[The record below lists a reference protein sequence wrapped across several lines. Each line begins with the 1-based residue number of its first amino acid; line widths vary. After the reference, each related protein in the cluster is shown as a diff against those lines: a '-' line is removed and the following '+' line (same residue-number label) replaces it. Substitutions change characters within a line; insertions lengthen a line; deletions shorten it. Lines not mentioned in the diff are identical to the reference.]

1 MSRQV
6 FPLDY
11 LCFLT
16 KDLSSPE
23 CQSKHH
29 PSLKASLSVPAMS
42 TQSSHQNTV
51 EDLVA
56 RFNEVRCLGN
66 LPTQSVCRHCAEEGL
81 CLRSAGLILSC
92 QRKKCV
98 YCMCLLHPKSC
109 SYVTT
114 WNCWCPWRKST
125 WWLLALL
132 AHSFL
137 NCTLIQF
144 SRLFWLYTPVCVK
157 RGNVDRMGND
167 KKHISD
173 FPPYDHPMVMPP
185 KMTEICSTILQECE
199 WLKSPSSAIFSLWRF
214 VLSYLSWQ
222 SSELMIKV
230 WLRE

>member
-81 CLRSAGLILSC
+81 CLRFAGLILSC

-98 YCMCLLHPKSC
+98 YCMCLLHPK
-109 SYVTT
+109 
-114 WNCWCPWRKST
+114 
-125 WWLLALL
+125 
-132 AHSFL
+132 
-137 NCTLIQF
+137 
-144 SRLFWLYTPVCVK
+144 RLFLRYYMK
-157 RGNVDRMGND
+157 LLMSLE
-167 KKHISD
+167 KKHLVTVSS
-173 FPPYDHPMVMPP
+173 FGSFFLELH
-185 KMTEICSTILQECE
+185 TNTIQQ
-199 WLKSPSSAIFSLWRF
+199 AILTLHTCLCQKRA
-214 VLSYLSWQ
+214 
-222 SSELMIKV
+222 
-230 WLRE
+230 RR